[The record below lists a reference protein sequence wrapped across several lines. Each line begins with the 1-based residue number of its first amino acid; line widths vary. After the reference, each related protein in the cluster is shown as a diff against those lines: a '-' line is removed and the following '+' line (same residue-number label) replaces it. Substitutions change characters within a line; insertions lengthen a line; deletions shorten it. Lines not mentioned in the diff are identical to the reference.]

1 MMNINYN
8 NMTAYQFQ
16 YALRNDYP
24 EAMEFFKKHAR
35 KIDSGANWAAYKCDT
50 IDWASNFAKHMLGVA
65 SEAEPERDPISPWL
79 DELLQAQA
87 NMNLDTEFKVSKSSK
102 TSSAIN
108 TSSDAGVSTAE

>member
-1 MMNINYN
+1 MDVYYVGFHKNYVD
-8 NMTAYQFQ
+8 MRFITPA
-16 YALRNDYP
+16 DV
-24 EAMEFFKKHAR
+24 AR
-35 KIDSGANWAAYKCDT
+35 MHVYKCDT

-65 SEAEPERDPISPWL
+65 TEAEPERDPISPWP